1 MPYNFWEMINEPMV
15 LVKYNRE
22 REAKTWHN
30 IVTKYMSSF
39 LHGEF
44 LSARN
49 GNNDIRKIENI
60 EIDGIMT

>member
-1 MPYNFWEMINEPMV
+1 MV
-15 LVKYNRE
+15 LVKHNRE
-22 REAKTWHN
+22 REAKTCHN